1 VETIKQRLGRG
12 ETLMV
17 AAVGRIVHHNLL
29 QMIGIHGG
37 FQAVWFD
44 LEHMDFPTE
53 KLEVG
58 TLACRSQGMDSFV
71 RLAATD
77 YAVVTRALEA
87 GAGGVMAAQ
96 VRSAA
101 QAEEIVKWAKFHPR
115 GCRGL
120 NTAGWDA
127 QFATIPPVKFADQSN
142 RESFV
147 AIQIETAEALEQCD
161 EIAAID
167 GVDLLFLGPADM
179 SQNLGVL
186 GDFLNPKCLAAID
199 RISAACA
206 KHKKPWG
213 VVPVNPEYAGMCVAK
228 GCRML
233 SVAADV
239 RIINLGIE
247 SVKHSYSKFF
257 DRAASQ

>member
-1 VETIKQRLGRG
+1 METIKQRLGRG
-12 ETLMV
+12 EILMV
-17 AAVGRIVHHNLL
+17 GAAGRIVHHNMV
-29 QMIGIHGG
+29 QMLGVHGG

-44 LEHMDFPTE
+44 MEHMDYSTE
-53 KLEVG
+53 KLEIA

-71 RLAATD
+71 RLAPTD
-77 YAVVTRALEA
+77 YAVITRALEA

-101 QAEEIVKWAKFHPR
+101 EAEQVVKWAKFHPR
-115 GCRGL
+115 GYRGL

-127 QFATIPPVKFADQSN
+127 RFATVPPVKFAEQSN

-147 AIQIETAEALEQCD
+147 AIQIETAEALD
-161 EIAAID
+161 EVEKIAAID

-186 GDFLNPKCLAAID
+186 GDFMNPKCLAAVD
-199 RISAACA
+199 RIAAACA
-206 KHKKPWG
+206 KQKKPWG
-213 VVPVNPEYAGMCVAK
+213 VVPVNPDYATMCVEK
-228 GCRML
+228 GCLML

-247 SVKHSYSKFF
+247 SVKQLYGRFF
-257 DRAASQ
+257 NGAKNS

>member
-12 ETLMV
+12 EILMV
-17 AAVGRIVHHNLL
+17 GAAGRIVHHNLL

-44 LEHMDFPTE
+44 MEHMDYSTE
-53 KLEVG
+53 KLEIG

-96 VRSAA
+96 VRST
-101 QAEEIVKWAKFHPR
+101 AEAEQVVKWAKFHPR

-127 QFATIPPVKFADQSN
+127 RFATMPAVKFAEQSN

-147 AIQIETAEALEQCD
+147 AIQIETAEALDQVD
-161 EIAAID
+161 QIAAID

-186 GDFLNPKCLAAID
+186 GDFMNPKCLAAVD
-199 RISAACA
+199 RIAAACA
-206 KHKKPWG
+206 NHKKPWG
-213 VVPVNPEYAGMCVAK
+213 VVPVNPDYATMCVEK
-228 GCRML
+228 GCKML
-233 SVAADV
+233 SVGADV

-247 SVKHSYSKFF
+247 SVKQLYAKFF
-257 DRAASQ
+257 ERAKSA

>member
-1 VETIKQRLGRG
+1 MVSIKQRLARD
-12 ETLMV
+12 EILMV
-17 AAVGRIVHHNLL
+17 AAAGRIVHHNLL

-44 LEHMDFPTE
+44 LEHMDHPTE

-58 TLACRSQGMDSFV
+58 TLACRSQGMDTFV
-71 RLAATD
+71 RLPPTD
-77 YAVVTRALEA
+77 YAIVTRALEA

-101 QAEEIVKWAKFHPR
+101 QAEEVVRWAKFHPR

-127 QFATIPPVKFADQSN
+127 RFATVAPGPFTAQAN
-142 RESFV
+142 RDSFV
-147 AIQIETAEALEQCD
+147 AIQIETVEALAEV
-161 EIAAID
+161 EAIAAID

-179 SQNLGVL
+179 SQSLGVT
-186 GDFLNPKCLAAID
+186 GEFMHPRCLEAIE
-199 RISAACA
+199 RISAACRKA
-206 KHKKPWG
+206 GKPWG
-213 VVPVNPEYAGMCVAK
+213 VVPISADYAGMCVEK

-233 SVAADV
+233 SVGADV

-247 SVKHSYSKFF
+247 SVKKAYARFF
-257 DRAASQ
+257 RA